1 MLNSPIYKIR
11 TPNEHL
17 NVLQIT
23 DLHISTYQ
31 TLTNTV
37 STSISSCQHGFVAV
51 LQQALNQNND
61 CDLILVTGDLV
72 NKVEPAI
79 YDYIY
84 RVLEATGIP
93 FACIAGNH
101 DVTDEIGQELP
112 FAQRKLVARSADPRL
127 LSRQVIDTTHW
138 QLLLI
143 NSAVPGKISGMI
155 STDDID
161 WLCVQLSRCKKPT
174 LLALHHHV
182 IPMQSD
188 WIDTHIAENTEIFWQ
203 RMAIFDHLRVII
215 NGHTHQE
222 QTQHCNGVTVYTT
235 PSTCYQYK
243 PFADN
248 FAYDENAR
256 PGYRWLQL
264 ANNGQVASWV
274 ERLDTGAPILP
285 A

>member
-1 MLNSPIYKIR
+1 M
-11 TPNEHL
+11 
-17 NVLQIT
+17 QIT
-23 DLHISTYQ
+23 DLHISTHP
-31 TLTNTV
+31 TANDNPS
-37 STSISSCQHGFVAV
+37 STPSCQYGFESVV
-51 LQQALNQNND
+51 KQALNQRSD

-84 RVLEATGIP
+84 QVLNATGIP

-101 DVTDEIGQELP
+101 DVTDEVGEELP
-112 FAQRKLVARSADPRL
+112 FDQRYLVAQPADSRL
-127 LSRQVIDTTHW
+127 LSRQVINTAYW

-143 NSAVPGKISGMI
+143 NSAIPGEIAGEIS
-155 STDDID
+155 SDDID
-161 WLCVQLSRCKKPT
+161 WLCEQLTHCHKPT

-188 WIDTHIAENTEIFWQ
+188 WIDRHIVKNTDTFWQ
-203 RMAIFDHLRVII
+203 RMANFEHLRVII

-222 QTQHCNGVTVYTT
+222 QIQHHNGVTVYTT

-243 PFADN
+243 PFEES
-248 FAYDENAR
+248 FTYDDNAR

-274 ERLDTGAPILP
+274 ERLDT
-285 A
+285 